1 MDLGIEFTAG
11 VPLRRQLEQAL
22 RVSIRSGRFAP
33 GSLLP
38 SSRDLAE
45 ELVVSRGV
53 VVGSYSQLA
62 AEGYLS
68 ARRGSGTRVALLP
81 EFAGPPVRR
90 QLSPPTRFRYDLR
103 PGQADFHAFPRD
115 RWKAVLDRAL
125 RELPDMRL
133 TYADHRGV
141 PELRN
146 AVAEYLARVRGV
158 VAEPEHV
165 IVCCAASHALT
176 VLWRALRHQGARRVA
191 VEDPGW
197 RPQRRT
203 VERAGLEAIPVRVD
217 TDGLVVSELATAD
230 VDAVVLTPAHH
241 YPTGVVM
248 TAERRGALIAWARQ
262 RRALIVED
270 DYDAEYRFGHD
281 PVASIQ
287 GLAPDLVAF
296 VGTTSKTLAPAL
308 RLAWVV
314 PPAHLIDEVED
325 ELEVTGVTPPTLD
338 QIAMAS
344 FIQDTALERHLRS
357 MRRRYRAK
365 RDVFIDALGR
375 HLPEVR
381 VSGTA
386 AGLHL
391 LAWLPGNIDERK
403 TATRARRS
411 GVGVHELHRHCT
423 VQAPSPPALLLG
435 YALPTASDLS
445 AATMLLADAIHG
457 SVRNP
462 A

>member
-1 MDLGIEFTAG
+1 
-11 VPLRRQLEQAL
+11 
-22 RVSIRSGRFAP
+22 
-33 GSLLP
+33 
-38 SSRDLAE
+38 
-45 ELVVSRGV
+45 
-53 VVGSYSQLA
+53 
-62 AEGYLS
+62 
-68 ARRGSGTRVALLP
+68 
-81 EFAGPPVRR
+81 
-90 QLSPPTRFRYDLR
+90 
-103 PGQADFHAFPRD
+103 
-115 RWKAVLDRAL
+115 
-125 RELPDMRL
+125 MRL
-133 TYADHRGV
+133 TYVDHRGV

-146 AVAEYLARVRGV
+146 AVAEYLTRVRGV
-158 VAEPEHV
+158 VAEPDHV

-203 VERAGLEAIPVRVD
+203 AEQAGLEAIPVRVD
-217 TDGLVVSELATAD
+217 AGGLVVSELAAAD

-270 DYDAEYRFGHD
+270 DYDVEYRFGRD
-281 PVASIQ
+281 PVASLQ

-296 VGTTSKTLAPAL
+296 VETTSKTLAPAL
-308 RLAWVV
+308 RLAWMV
-314 PPAHLIDEVED
+314 PPADLTGDVED
-325 ELEVTGVTPPTLD
+325 ELEVTGVTPTLD
-338 QIAMAS
+338 QMAMAS
-344 FIQDTALERHLRS
+344 FIHDAALERHLRS

-391 LAWLPGNIDERK
+391 LAWLPDSIDEHK
-403 TATRARRS
+403 TATRARLS